1 MNGHFLRAL
10 AAVLAGNAVYL
21 LLLPQLPEPVRHAP
35 FQLGYGL
42 VLDFAL
48 CWSAFVVL
56 KAARKK
62 VKR

>member
-1 MNGHFLRAL
+1 MSDHFLQAL

-42 VLDFAL
+42 VLDFL
-48 CWSAFVVL
+48 FCWSVFAL
-56 KAARKK
+56 LQAARKRA
-62 VKR
+62 KR